1 MIDSVVK
8 ICVTRGSLM
17 KAKIVKK
24 NCEKKFRHIIINFI

>member
-8 ICVTRGSLM
+8 ICVRRGSLM

-24 NCEKKFRHIIINFI
+24 TAKKKSDILS